1 MERITSITRRV
12 ETVRAGR
19 AGILSY
25 RYFVDKDII
34 WFNLHDICYFFNITS
49 ERFINK
55 FYDETL
61 DCNKSKFFDNNK
73 YSKIGNYD
81 ETYFVNK
88 IAIQQLEEHQDIRHK
103 TLNID
108 IDNLEK
114 EEGLVI
120 ENDDNNYEFKQLVQ
134 NIKVGLNTAEK
145 TTLNNNV
152 YELVHTRQINE
163 IIEKSDYDPGLEEEV
178 QNYRNWLQEKYD
190 PENSLYIM
198 HKGIRNNNVEQVY
211 YEKYVGPSIDE
222 ALDILFNAGIEE

>member
-1 MERITSITRRV
+1 MEKITSKIRV
-12 ETVRAGR
+12 KESSI
-19 AGILSY
+19 GILSY
-25 RYFVDKDII
+25 RYYVDDDML
-34 WFNLHDICYFFNITS
+34 WVNLSDICLFFNISS

-55 FYDETL
+55 FYDEL
-61 DCNKSKFFDNNK
+61 LGCNKTIFFDDNN
-73 YSKIGNYD
+73 
-81 ETYFVNK
+81 ETGKPCEAQFINK
-88 IAIQQLEEHQDIRHK
+88 IALEQLEENQLMRHAALNVDIE
-103 TLNID
+103 D
-108 IDNLEK
+108 LEK